1 MARKSRKNISAVTET
16 SDNLTVQAV
25 MDLKKDVKP
34 YRAAVYARL
43 SFESE
48 ANKERDTVDTQIAYI
63 RNFIDG
69 QDDIVAVDVYAD
81 VSVTGTTF
89 DRPEFERMMQDI
101 RVGKINTVITR
112 DLSRL
117 GRNYVE
123 TGNYIERVFPFLG
136 VRYIAI
142 TDDFDSAGEEADL
155 SVPLKNIVNEYYSK
169 DISQKVKT
177 GKNAIWLQG
186 GFSEGT
192 PPYGYMRSDDGS
204 RRLIIDANVSEN
216 VVRIFQMFLDGM
228 GYAQIAKTMQKE
240 GILSPPKYRFT
251 KKGDFANAEKAR
263 EWHPSHVK
271 EILTGEYY
279 IGNIVHGKQMK
290 CLATG
295 RKNVRTDAD
304 QWVRAEGVHE
314 PLIDRAIFEKVQ
326 QRVETVHKD
335 TLERINSRPD
345 LPKSPGNK
353 LVGKV
358 FCAACGSHMHLRRH
372 CRQVSRFQYEC
383 AGKEKKKV
391 HDNISYIKKVSV
403 VEAEQTVFEVIHKHM
418 VLCVEK
424 VQLVQNLNRRKEN
437 VIQYDVYQKE
447 IIRLQKEEKRINAN
461 KSGLYEDY
469 KDGLIT
475 AEELCQYQR
484 EYEKQIVCIE
494 EQITELL
501 TRQKGYDKDFHM
513 DEDWEQVVQKYFRR
527 RKLTKEMVD
536 AFVEKIYFHLDGSME
551 IHLRYDDF
559 LKRLVKIAEKK
570 EGKTDAGTSCA
581 LHETVG

>member
-1 MARKSRKNISAVTET
+1 MARKSRKMMPASAGT
-16 SDNLTVQAV
+16 SGNLTVQAV
-25 MDLKKDVKP
+25 MDLEKDVKP

-63 RNFIDG
+63 RNFIDE
-69 QDDIVAVDVYAD
+69 QDDIVVVDVYAD

-101 RVGKINTVITR
+101 RAGKINTVITR

-123 TGNYIERVFPFLG
+123 SGNYIERVFPFLD

-142 TDDFDSAGEEADL
+142 TDGFDSARQGTDL

-169 DISQKVKT
+169 DLSKKVKT

-192 PPYGYMRSDDGS
+192 PPYGYMRADYGS
-204 RRLIIDANVSEN
+204 RHLIVDAAVSAN

-228 GYAQIAKTMQKE
+228 GYAQIARKLQKE

-251 KKGDFANAEKAR
+251 KKGDLANAEKAR
-263 EWHPSHVK
+263 DWHPSHVK

-279 IGNIVHGKQMK
+279 IGNIVHGRQTKS
-290 CLATG
+290 LATG

-304 QWVRAEGVHE
+304 QWVRVEGVHE
-314 PLIDRAIFEKVQ
+314 PLVDREIFEKAQ
-326 QRVETVHKD
+326 QRVETVYKD
-335 TLERINSRPD
+335 TVKRINSRPD
-345 LPKSPGNK
+345 LPKSPENK

-358 FCAACGSHMHLRRH
+358 FCAVCGSHMHLKRH
-372 CRQVSRFQYEC
+372 CKRVFRFQYEC
-383 AGKEKKKV
+383 GRKGKRKA
-391 HDNISYIKKVSV
+391 HGYINRTKRVSV
-403 VEAEQTVFEVIHKHM
+403 EEAERAVFEVIHKHM
-418 VLCVEK
+418 FLCVEK
-424 VQLVQNLNRRKEN
+424 MQLIRNLNRRKEN

-447 IIRLQKEEKRINAN
+447 IGRLQKEEKRINAN
-461 KSGLYEDY
+461 KNGLYEDY

-475 AEELCQYQR
+475 AEELCQYQK
-484 EYEKQIVCIE
+484 EYENQITCIE

-501 TRQKGYDKDFHM
+501 TRQRGYDRNFHLN
-513 DEDWEQVVQKYFRR
+513 EDWEQVVQKYFRR

-536 AFVEKIYFHLDGSME
+536 AFVEKIYFHSDGSME
-551 IHLRYDDF
+551 IHLQYDDF
-559 LKRLVKIAEKK
+559 LKRLVKISEEK
-570 EGKTDAGTSCA
+570 EGETNAGISRT
-581 LHETVG
+581 LHEAVR